1 MSMRSKQQ
9 LTLPHIHRAHKAL
22 AGEAKLGV
30 GDEDVFEGM
39 EPHDIELW
47 MSHERTKRGR
57 GTLLEVDPYEGLSP
71 EEINALQAADQ
82 R

>member
-1 MSMRSKQQ
+1 MRSKQQ
-9 LTLPHIHRAHKAL
+9 LTLPNIHRAHKAL

-39 EPHDIELW
+39 EPPALELW